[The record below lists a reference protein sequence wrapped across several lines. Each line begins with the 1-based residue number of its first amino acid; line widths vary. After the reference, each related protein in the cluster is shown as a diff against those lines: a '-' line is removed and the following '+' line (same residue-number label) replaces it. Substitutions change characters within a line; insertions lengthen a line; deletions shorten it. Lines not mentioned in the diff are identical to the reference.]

1 MLLTCAGKHSL
12 VLCTS
17 VHRPRTYEPPSPS
30 KKHEKM
36 CYSCVCEMV
45 LFIFLATH
53 LIITP
58 QFYSFIR
65 CFQRYLLPWPTNES
79 TTRPDIRT
87 SSNSRTLLFICSR
100 AVSCDFEWSSPA
112 TVARWRMRTENHANS
127 QPASTA
133 LSSLLLFVPRS
144 EAYRRCRRW
153 WLGISSHR
161 HRRHTDLTTP
171 CEQRKVAKSS
181 KAGGRDRARTF
192 EPLDVA
198 HTIVYDC
205 FI

>member
-1 MLLTCAGKHSL
+1 MVWLHSPILCDSSRVLLSTRI
-12 VLCTS
+12 CTWMARMFQCEEMIIIHTIAFLQADQKKLRRRNVINLRWEAQS
-17 VHRPRTYEPPSPS
+17 SPLYTDPEHMDLLPPP

-87 SSNSRTLLFICSR
+87 SSSSRTLLFICSR

-127 QPASTA
+127 
-133 LSSLLLFVPRS
+133 
-144 EAYRRCRRW
+144 
-153 WLGISSHR
+153 
-161 HRRHTDLTTP
+161 
-171 CEQRKVAKSS
+171 
-181 KAGGRDRARTF
+181 
-192 EPLDVA
+192 
-198 HTIVYDC
+198 
-205 FI
+205 